1 MAILSRQNLV
11 SVLLYGF
18 VGGSAF
24 VIDLGTLIFLRD
36 VTAAPLPLATAVSLV
51 AGLAASYTLQ
61 RFLTFRR
68 NAVTWHSLW
77 KYGVLVTFN
86 WVATTLI
93 IHGIETA
100 GVSYVVGKF
109 GSTAVITCWNYF
121 IYRFWIFRSAPAVSS
136 LEPVAATAEP
146 DEATT
151 EPDDGTGRGP
161 GGHGRA

>member
-1 MAILSRQNLV
+1 VALLSRSNVV

-36 VTAAPLPLATAVSLV
+36 VTSAPLPLATAVSLV

-68 NAVTWHSLW
+68 NTVTWHSLW

-86 WVATTLI
+86 WVATTAI

-121 IYRFWIFRSAPAVSS
+121 IYRFWIFRSAPEVSS
-136 LEPVAATAEP
+136 LEPAGATPPPEPAADQGPVDGSSARAE
-146 DEATT
+146 D
-151 EPDDGTGRGP
+151 
-161 GGHGRA
+161 